1 MARRHSFTKDSQL
14 CFKNIWIVVEHWEGV
29 QKAQESN
36 RKIQSRNM
44 HSEESMLERTISLKQ
59 HCKGNILHWVSRK
72 WMSIKSLLFKGVALV
87 VKSNFLS
94 LTETE
99 PLDPVI
105 IIVYFE
111 PLHMMFHTETR
122 ELVTHMYLNRVI
134 VLILYPKSRI
144 KQ

>member
-1 MARRHSFTKDSQL
+1 
-14 CFKNIWIVVEHWEGV
+14 
-29 QKAQESN
+29 
-36 RKIQSRNM
+36 M
-44 HSEESMLERTISLKQ
+44 HSEESTLERTISLKQ

-99 PLDPVI
+99 PLDPITI
-105 IIVYFE
+105 IIYFE

-122 ELVTHMYLNRVI
+122 ELVTHMCLNRVI
-134 VLILYPKSRI
+134 ALILYPKSRI